1 MAKKKSAKATEPSA
15 TPVETPDA
23 APTPAPDQSGYVPKI
38 NDAIRIPIQKIKP
51 APVNVNALSED
62 AFGMLVSE
70 IRANGFD
77 EPLQVLKKGEEY
89 IIIGG
94 HHRWKACSILGY
106 TEIPCVVYDYD
117 DKKAMEQLVRRNMI
131 RGKLDHEKFGDML
144 ASYLKGESDFDWKKM
159 ADTFAVR
166 EQDIYK
172 AARTNEDLAEYIE
185 TTKTPD
191 ALPAVPTD
199 EEPFHVSEVGD
210 LFTLG
215 THKLIVGDSTKEEVL
230 AKLMGEERANLF
242 VTDPP
247 YGVNYTGKARP
258 KSKSQGK
265 KKEYAGGKDW
275 GEVYDESEQSIGNY
289 WDFLKASF
297 SACAKFLLPRT
308 AWYVWH
314 AHQNAGAVMD
324 AFTFAGIKTHQ
335 QIIWEKPS
343 SLLSFSF
350 FPWQHEPC
358 LEGWGEHDE
367 TPPANAEEVL
377 HYMELHE
384 QSIFGWPT
392 GEKPPH
398 KIDKSRFLT
407 TIWRCDFDGKAH
419 IRKSITPFQKPV
431 SLFEIPML
439 HHTEPGMICLEPFSG
454 SGSQI
459 IAGQRTGRRVYACE
473 LNPFFADLSI
483 LRFMRYCPE
492 AAITCSREGVVE
504 KLKKFLEQSVKIEAE
519 KSGKDPVTVEAESED
534 QSQ

>member
-1 MAKKKSAKATEPSA
+1 MAKKKSAKAKEPS
-15 TPVETPDA
+15 T
-23 APTPAPDQSGYVPKI
+23 TPAATATAEPEYVPKI
-38 NDAIRIPIQKIKP
+38 NDAVRIPINKILP
-51 APVNVNALSED
+51 APVNVNALSEQ

-70 IRANGFD
+70 IRTNGFD
-77 EPLQVLKKGEEY
+77 EPLQVIRKGEDY
-89 IIIGG
+89 TIVGG
-94 HHRWKACSILGY
+94 HHRWQACKILGY

-144 ASYLKGESDFDWKKM
+144 AAYLKGESDFDWKQM

-172 AARTNEDLAEYIE
+172 AARSNEELAEYIE

-199 EEPFHVSEVGD
+199 EEPFHVSEKGD

-215 THKLIVGDSTKEEVL
+215 KHRIICGDSTKEEVL
-230 AKLMGEERANLF
+230 TKLMGEDRANLF

-247 YGVNYTGKARP
+247 YGVNYTGKGRP
-258 KSKSQGK
+258 KSKSQDK

-275 GEVYDESEQSIGNY
+275 SEVYDESEQAIGNY

-308 AWYVWH
+308 AWYIWH

-324 AFTFAGIKTHQ
+324 AFTFAGVRAHQ
-335 QIIWEKPS
+335 QLIWEKPS
-343 SLLSFSF
+343 SLLSFSY

-358 LEGWGEHDE
+358 IEGWAEGEAA
-367 TPPANAEEVL
+367 PPSNAEEVL
-377 HYMELHE
+377 HYFDQHE
-384 QSIFGWPT
+384 QSIFGWPQ

-439 HHTEPGMICLEPFSG
+439 HHTEPGTICLEPFSG

-459 IAGQRTGRRVYACE
+459 IAGQRTGRRVFAAE
-473 LNPFFADLSI
+473 LNPYFVDLSI
-483 LRFMRYCPE
+483 LRFMKYAPNE
-492 AAITCSREGVVE
+492 TLTCDRPGVIE
-504 KLKKFLEQSVKIEAE
+504 SLRKFLEKSDKVEADKI
-519 KSGKDPVTVEAESED
+519 GKDPVTSEPA
-534 QSQ
+534 QTP